1 MSNPPRPES
10 NTLLRRRR
18 LGARA
23 PTPPRRFAR
32 TPRSV
37 PPPAT
42 ACTPHP
48 SPLQAWLSIADPKP
62 HARIVPR
69 HPSVGRT
76 VAGDKEL
83 LMGREIRLP
92 LALAR
97 VARFPAN
104 PRTTQRGLKD
114 PLVLVGDINRD

>member
-1 MSNPPRPES
+1 MLPPRPAAPLA
-10 NTLLRRRR
+10 LL
-18 LGARA
+18 
-23 PTPPRRFAR
+23 
-32 TPRSV
+32 V
-37 PPPAT
+37 PF
-42 ACTPHP
+42 
-48 SPLQAWLSIADPKP
+48 PLQAWLSIADPKL
-62 HARIVPR
+62 HARIAPR